1 MLIRGHCSTDS
12 GDSSELP
19 GDQVGEVT
27 SLQLDQAV
35 SPVAKEG
42 HWMLST
48 EELNLGVLLLS
59 FRL

>member
-1 MLIRGHCSTDS
+1 M
-12 GDSSELP
+12 
-19 GDQVGEVT
+19 T
-27 SLQLDQAV
+27 SLQLDEAV